1 MKSWLPSC
9 GNALELPFLKG
20 KEKSLQMMPFLIGQN
35 PYLKKPRQAT
45 LRKYENAL
53 MKRYQVSYDGK
64 KGPEFF
70 FH

>member
-1 MKSWLPSC
+1 
-9 GNALELPFLKG
+9 
-20 KEKSLQMMPFLIGQN
+20 MMPFLIGQN